1 MSLIV
6 EDGTAKADANT
17 YVDSAGTFASDYA
30 AGHLYAT
37 SWTAASSENK
47 EKAVRMA
54 TRVLDASVEW
64 NGRPVTGS
72 QALQWPRTGVSVNGW
87 AVASNAI
94 PTPLKAATMELAI
107 ALLTRDRTSDTA
119 GSAET
124 KKIGLGDGALEIE
137 FTEGSDPAAAKLP
150 ILPDMVFRLV
160 KDYGARVGASS
171 GMTRVRRA

>member
-6 EDGTAKADANT
+6 EDGTSKADANT
-17 YVDSAGTFASDYA
+17 YVDSAGAFAADYA

-37 SWTAASSENK
+37 AWSAASSGDK

-54 TRVLDASVEW
+54 TRVLDASVDW
-64 NGRPVTGS
+64 HGRRVNGA
-72 QALQWPRTGVSVNGW
+72 QALQWPRTGVSVGGW
-87 AVASNAI
+87 AVASNAV
-94 PTPLKAATMELAI
+94 PTPVQAATMELAV
-107 ALLTRDRTSDTA
+107 ALLNKDRTSDTA

-160 KDYGARVGASS
+160 RDYGARVGATS
-171 GMTRVRRA
+171 GMVRVRRA